1 MATKLEFDFPM
12 FKKLQKQLE
21 EIGGNALDEAVDKAL
36 TESDKFVTMQL
47 ETAISE
53 HTKPNGKYSNGDTLK
68 SLDRTIEIV
77 KTGFEYSDVVGFD
90 IEHGGLPS
98 IFLMYGTKVH
108 GQPHITPD
116 KKLYNA
122 IYGTATKK
130 KVQEIQAQA
139 FFEMIEKVMK
149 K

>member
-12 FKKLQKQLE
+12 LNKLQKQLE
-21 EIGGNALDEAVDKAL
+21 EIGGTALDEAVDKAIS
-36 TESDKFVTMQL
+36 ESHAFVTKQL
-47 ETAISE
+47 EDAIAPHKE
-53 HTKPNGKYSNGDTLK
+53 TGKTER
-68 SLDRTIEIV
+68 SLDKKADIV
-77 KTGFEYSDVVGFD
+77 KTGTSYSADVGFH
-90 IEHGGLPS
+90 ITEGGLPS

-139 FFEMIEKVMK
+139 FFETIEKVMK

>member
-12 FKKLQKQLE
+12 LNKLQKQLE
-21 EIGGNALDEAVDKAL
+21 EIGGTALDEAVDKAIS
-36 TESDKFVTMQL
+36 ESHAFVTKQL
-47 ETAISE
+47 EDAIASHKE
-53 HTKPNGKYSNGDTLK
+53 PGKTEPGKTER
-68 SLDRTIEIV
+68 SLDKKADII
-77 KTGFEYSDVVGFD
+77 KTGTSYSSDVGFH
-90 IEHGGLPS
+90 ITEGGLPS

-139 FFEMIEKVMK
+139 FFETIEKVMK

>member
-12 FKKLQKQLE
+12 LKKLQKQLE
-21 EIGGNALDEAVDKAL
+21 EIGGNALDEAVDKAI
-36 TESDKFVTMQL
+36 TDSHAFVTKQL
-47 ETAISE
+47 EDAIAPHQKTGRTE
-53 HTKPNGKYSNGDTLK
+53 R
-68 SLDRTIEIV
+68 SLDKKADII
-77 KTGFEYSDVVGFD
+77 KTGTSYSADVGFH
-90 IEHGGLPS
+90 ITEGGLPS

-108 GQPHITPD
+108 GQPHISPD

>member
-12 FKKLQKQLE
+12 LKKLQKQLE
-21 EIGGNALDEAVDKAL
+21 EIGGNALDEAVDKAI
-36 TESDKFVTMQL
+36 TDSHAFVTKQL
-47 ETAISE
+47 EDAIAP
-53 HTKPNGKYSNGDTLK
+53 HQKTGKTER
-68 SLDRTIEIV
+68 SLDKKADII
-77 KTGFEYSDVVGFD
+77 KTGTSYSADVGFH
-90 IEHGGLPS
+90 ITEGGLPS

-108 GQPHITPD
+108 GQPHIAPD

-130 KVQEIQAQA
+130 KVKEIQAQA
-139 FFEMIEKVMK
+139 FFETIEKVMK

>member
-1 MATKLEFDFPM
+1 MATKLEFDFLM
-12 FKKLQKQLE
+12 LKKLQKQLE
-21 EIGGNALDEAVDKAL
+21 EIGSNALDEAVDKAI
-36 TESDKFVTMQL
+36 TDSHAFVTKQL
-47 ETAISE
+47 EDAIAP
-53 HTKPNGKYSNGDTLK
+53 HQKTGKAER
-68 SLDRTIEIV
+68 SLDKKADII
-77 KTGFEYSDVVGFD
+77 KTGISYSADVGFN
-90 IEHGGLPS
+90 IAEGGLPS

-139 FFEMIEKVMK
+139 FFETIEKVMK
-149 K
+149 